1 MRNERFFFLFRA
13 CEAMKQTLH
22 PPNQS
27 IFRQTDSDRPRQT
40 DEFNLLSLSR
50 DILALYLSSLPYD
63 LSRSI
68 SLSASVKHRR
78 ENVAQS
84 KRGWGTESWTCN
96 FEPDAYNFAFIS
108 KGALVARQVRR
119 GSPIALQR
127 EKRRG
132 DRRLEEKAWTTI
144 GTGEARVKGESK

>member
-1 MRNERFFFLFRA
+1 
-13 CEAMKQTLH
+13 MKQTLH

-27 IFRQTDSDRPRQT
+27 IFRQTDSDRLRQT

-50 DILALYLSSLPYD
+50 DILALYLSLPYD

-108 KGALVARQVRR
+108 KGALVATKLGSLIAKGGREEVRQ
-119 GSPIALQR
+119 G
-127 EKRRG
+127 
-132 DRRLEEKAWTTI
+132 LEEEAWTTI

>member
-119 GSPIALQR
+119 GSPIAKGGRKEVRQ
-127 EKRRG
+127 G
-132 DRRLEEKAWTTI
+132 LEEEAWTTI

>member
-40 DEFNLLSLSR
+40 NEFNLLSLSR

-119 GSPIALQR
+119 GSPIAKGGR
-127 EKRRG
+127 EEVRQG
-132 DRRLEEKAWTTI
+132 LEEEAWTTI
-144 GTGEARVKGESK
+144 GTGEARVKGGG